1 MMKIFNLKLKNMWHL
16 LYMLT
21 LAIVLIVLAKA
32 NFKMEFFGKE
42 ALELTN
48 VDVAILMLSLLYH
61 IIYATAL
68 WVPLLMQEIFETF
81 FDINLEAYFKNKKLK
96 RLKKRSENDQNYTSK
111 EFLTRSSW

>member
-1 MMKIFNLKLKNMWHL
+1 
-16 LYMLT
+16 MLT
-21 LAIVLIVLAKA
+21 ITIVMIVLAKA

-48 VDVAILMLSLLYH
+48 TDIAILMLSLLYH

-96 RLKKRSENDQNYTSK
+96 RLKKRGENDQNYTSK
-111 EFLTRSSW
+111 EFLTRSGW

>member
-1 MMKIFNLKLKNMWHL
+1 MEISNLKLKNIWHL

-21 LAIVLIVLAKA
+21 FAIVMIVLAKA
-32 NFKMEFFGKE
+32 SLKMEIFGEE

-48 VDVAILMLSLLYH
+48 TDIAILMLSLLYH

-68 WVPLLMQEIFETF
+68 WLPLLVQEIFETF

-96 RLKKRSENDQNYTSK
+96 KLKKRSENDQNCTSK
-111 EFLTRSSW
+111 EFLTRSGW

>member
-1 MMKIFNLKLKNMWHL
+1 MMEISNLKLKNIWHL

-32 NFKMEFFGKE
+32 NLKMEFFGKE

-61 IIYATAL
+61 IVYATAL
-68 WVPLLMQEIFETF
+68 WLPLLMQEIFETF
-81 FDINLEAYFKNKKLK
+81 FDINLEAYFKKTEEIKEKK
-96 RLKKRSENDQNYTSK
+96 
-111 EFLTRSSW
+111 

>member
-1 MMKIFNLKLKNMWHL
+1 MEIFNLKLKNIWHL

-21 LAIVLIVLAKA
+21 LVIVMIVLAKA
-32 NFKMEFFGKE
+32 NLKMEFFEKE

-48 VDVAILMLSLLYH
+48 TDVAILMLSLLYH

-68 WVPLLMQEIFETF
+68 WVPLLVQEIFETF

-96 RLKKRSENDQNYTSK
+96 KLKKRNENDQNYTSK
-111 EFLTRSSW
+111 EFLNRFCC